1 MLWLFFYIVFFRT
14 NFVYGYLQL
23 EVFVIL
29 YFYEGKGGYSYMKFA
44 MIIFVTLLVLKGFAK

>member
-1 MLWLFFYIVFFRT
+1 MVVFYIVFFRT

-29 YFYEGKGGYSYMKFA
+29 YYYKGKGGYSYMKFA

>member
-1 MLWLFFYIVFFRT
+1 MVVFLYCFFRT
-14 NFVYGYLQL
+14 NFVYGYLQF

-29 YFYEGKGGYSYMKFA
+29 YSYKGKGGYSYMKFA

>member
-1 MLWLFFYIVFFRT
+1 MVVFYIVFSRP

-23 EVFVIL
+23 KVSVVL
-29 YFYEGKGGYSYMKFA
+29 YIHKGKGGYSYMKFA